1 MSSLM
6 QRVVNVVPESAKNT
20 TVKLELSWGVI
31 GMIIVLGTFYIAI
44 SSLGIDTFNKC
55 SKIQD
60 SQKWENLKS
69 YLSHTMTM
77 VIASIATLILV
88 KMFKS
93 QVVVFAMVFGIM
105 GIIASS
111 MTLAMTNECKDSVN
125 KSARSFAIASLV
137 LHLFMSV
144 GIGLYKGFKWNKA
157 RKLAKVTKAGN
168 AAAAARAAPVDP
180 ASEVMPMTA
189 SNMSAV
195 GTGKQ
200 F

>member
-1 MSSLM
+1 MSSVT
-6 QRVVNVVPESAKNT
+6 QRIMNAVPESVKNT
-20 TVKLELSWGVI
+20 KVKLELSWGVI
-31 GMIIVLGTFYIAI
+31 GMIVVLGTFYIAI

-60 SQKWENLKS
+60 SQKWKNLKS

-105 GIIASS
+105 GVIASS

-125 KSARSFAIASLV
+125 QSARSFAITSLAV
-137 LHLFMSV
+137 HLAMTL
-144 GIGLYKGFKWNKA
+144 GIPLYKYFMASKPKLNK
-157 RKLAKVTKAGN
+157 
-168 AAAAARAAPVDP
+168 PVAQTTTTTQP
-180 ASEVMPMTA
+180 FSQNMPIN
-189 SNMSAV
+189 NM
-195 GTGKQ
+195 KMD
-200 F
+200 

>member
-1 MSSLM
+1 MSSVK
-6 QRVVNVVPESAKNT
+6 QRFMNAIPESVKNT
-20 TVKLELSWGVI
+20 KVNLELSWGVI
-31 GMIIVLGTFYIAI
+31 GMIVVLGTFYIAI

-88 KMFKS
+88 KMFRS

-111 MTLAMTNECKDSVN
+111 MTLAMVRECKDSVN
-125 KSARSFAIASLV
+125 KSALVYAGTSLA
-137 LHLFMSV
+137 LHLLMILV
-144 GIGLYKGFKWNKA
+144 MVIYQGLKWNSA
-157 RKLAKVTKAGN
+157 RKLAKVTKAGT
-168 AAAAARAAPVDP
+168 AAAAKPPVTP
-180 ASEVMPMTA
+180 ASQVTQMKME
-189 SNMSAV
+189 
-195 GTGKQ
+195 
-200 F
+200 

>member
-1 MSSLM
+1 MSSIKERFM
-6 QRVVNVVPESAKNT
+6 NAVPESVKNT
-20 TVKLELSWGVI
+20 KVKLELSWGVI
-31 GMIIVLGTFYIAI
+31 GMIVVLGTFYIAI

-93 QVVVFAMVFGIM
+93 QVVVFAVVFGIM

-111 MTLAMTNECKDSVN
+111 MTLAMTEECKDSVN
-125 KSARSFAIASLV
+125 QSARSFAITSLV
-137 LHLFMSV
+137 LHLFMTLSIV
-144 GIGLYKGFKWNKA
+144 LYNGLKWNKA
-157 RKLAKVTKAGN
+157 RKLAKVTNKA
-168 AAAAARAAPVDP
+168 AATAASTAAARPVTP
-180 ASEVMPMTA
+180 ASQVMPMVA
-189 SNMSAV
+189 SSMK
-195 GTGKQ
+195 TE
-200 F
+200 

>member
-1 MSSLM
+1 MSTFT
-6 QRVVNVVPESAKNT
+6 QRMLKATPQTLKNT

-31 GMIIVLGTFYIAI
+31 GMIILLGTFYIAI
-44 SSLGIDTFNKC
+44 SSVGINTFNKC

-111 MTLAMTNECKDSVN
+111 MTLSMTNECKDSVD

-137 LHLFMSV
+137 LHLVMSV
-144 GIGLYKGFKWNKA
+144 GIGANAALKWNKV
-157 RKLAKVTKAGN
+157 RKLAKVNKAAT
-168 AAAAARAAPVDP
+168 AAAAA
-180 ASEVMPMTA
+180 SEIMPMGA
-189 SNMSAV
+189 SNMSAI
-195 GTGKQ
+195 GTSKQ

>member
-1 MSSLM
+1 MSTFTQKM
-6 QRVVNVVPESAKNT
+6 VNAAPQVLKNT

-31 GMIIVLGTFYIAI
+31 GMIIMLGTFYIAI
-44 SSLGIDTFNKC
+44 SGVGINTFNKC

-111 MTLAMTNECKDSVN
+111 MTLAMVRECKDSVN
-125 KSARSFAIASLV
+125 KSALVYAGTSLAV
-137 LHLFMSV
+137 HLAMTL
-144 GIGLYKGFKWNKA
+144 GIPLYKYFMASKPKLNK
-157 RKLAKVTKAGN
+157 
-168 AAAAARAAPVDP
+168 PVAQTTTTTTTQP
-180 ASEVMPMTA
+180 FSQNMPINSMK
-189 SNMSAV
+189 ME
-195 GTGKQ
+195 
-200 F
+200 